1 MKRLHK
7 ITTLVMMVI
16 MLVGLTACTKKTAI
30 SVNEFNDIMES
41 KGCTIV
47 DATGQLVPESI
58 PAISL
63 ALSDEWQIEFYEFVD
78 NDTAA
83 AVFQEN
89 KIIFERAADSGASA
103 EITKNI
109 MNYSYYSASTSS
121 TFYMLAQIDNTMLYV
136 EADVAYKDEIVE
148 IVKELG
154 Y

>member
-7 ITTLVMMVI
+7 ITVIVMMVM
-16 MLVGLTACTKKTAI
+16 MLVGLTACSKKTAI
-30 SVNEFNDIMES
+30 SVEEFNDTLES
-41 KGCTIV
+41 KGYTIE
-47 DATGQLVPESI
+47 DATGQLAPDSI
-58 PAISL
+58 TAISL
-63 ALSDEWQIEFYEFVD
+63 ALSDNYQIEFYEFVD
-78 NDTAA
+78 DRTAT

-103 EITKNI
+103 EITKNL
-109 MNYSYYSASTSS
+109 MNYNYYSASTSS
-121 TFYMLAQIDNTMLYV
+121 TFYMLAKIDNTMLYV